1 MGKEILMVV
10 DAMSNERGVEKDVI
24 FEAIEE
30 AIAFIAAR
38 KAEEDEGAEGE
49 GEARVEANIDK
60 HSGDYETFRFWTVV
74 ESKDFMNAAAE
85 MNVDEL
91 EEDYKDLVVGDEVKE
106 QIESPE
112 FGRIAAQQARQVIFQ
127 KIREA
132 EREKIAAKYADEVG
146 ELLIASVKRVN
157 REGVTL
163 ELSDGAEAMLSPED
177 MIPRERFRMN
187 DRVRVYLKGLSDQRR
202 GPQLIV
208 SRTCPEMLMELF
220 KIEVPEISE
229 DVIQILAAARDPGS
243 RAKIA
248 IKTNDGRID
257 PKGACI
263 GMRGARVQAV
273 SNELGGERIDI
284 ILWEDD
290 PAKLVMNAMAPAE
303 VESLVIDEEKHSMDI
318 AVSEANLSQAIG
330 RSGQNIRLASE
341 LTGWELNVMGTD
353 DLATKY
359 DNEMETIKKTFQD
372 ILDVDEDVAILLA
385 QEGFTTVAEI
395 ADVSSDE
402 LIAID
407 GFDTD
412 IVEVLQI
419 RASDYL
425 LTQEIADEE
434 EALGGSVEDLSA
446 VDGITPEIITLLVA
460 AGVNTRDDLAEYAVD
475 ELQEVIEVDDESA
488 AKLIMAARAHWFSED
503 QDDNQ

>member
-10 DAMSNERGVEKDVI
+10 DAMSNERGVEKEVI

-30 AIAFIAAR
+30 AIAAIAAR
-38 KAEEDEGAEGE
+38 NIAESDPEGSE
-49 GEARVEANIDK
+49 GEARVQVVIDRV
-60 HSGDYETFRFWTVV
+60 SGDYESFRYWSVV
-74 ESKDFMNAAAE
+74 EAADFMNEAAE
-85 MNVDEL
+85 YCIDDMPEEHKEL
-91 EEDYKDLVVGDEVKE
+91 AVGDEVKV

-132 EREKIAAKYADEVG
+132 EREKIAAKYADEIG

-163 ELSDGAEAMLSPED
+163 ELSDGAEAMLAPGD
-177 MIPRERFRMN
+177 MIPREKFRMN
-187 DRVRVYLKGLSDQRR
+187 DRVRVYLRELSDQRR

-208 SRTCPEMLMELF
+208 SRTSPEMLTELF

-284 ILWEDD
+284 ILWDDD
-290 PAKLVMNAMAPAE
+290 PATLVMNAMAPAE
-303 VESLVIDEEKHSMDI
+303 VESLVIDEDNHSMDI
-318 AVSEANLSQAIG
+318 AVSEGNLSQAIG
-330 RSGQNIRLASE
+330 RSGQNVRLASE
-341 LTGWELNVMGTD
+341 LTGWQLNVMATD
-353 DLATKY
+353 ELATKY
-359 DNEMETIKKTFQD
+359 DDEMEGIKKSFQEA
-372 ILDVDEDVAILLA
+372 LDVDEDVAVLLA
-385 QEGFTTVAEI
+385 QEGFTTVGEI
-395 ADVSSDE
+395 ACASAEE
-402 LIAID
+402 LEGIE
-407 GFDTD
+407 GFDKE
-412 IVEVLQI
+412 IVEILQN

-425 LTQEIADEE
+425 LTVEIAAEE
-434 EALGGSVEDLSA
+434 EALGEDAAADDLSQVA
-446 VDGITPEIITLLVA
+446 DITPDIINQLLA
-460 AGVNTRDDLAEYAVD
+460 AGVNTRDDLAEFSVD
-475 ELQEVIEVDDESA
+475 ELQEILEIDNESA
-488 AKLIMAARAHWFSED
+488 AKLIMSARAHWFED
-503 QDDNQ
+503 

>member
-10 DAMSNERGVEKDVI
+10 DAMSNERGVEKAVI

-30 AIAFIAAR
+30 AIAAIAVR
-38 KAEEDEGAEGE
+38 EIAENDADNSEGD
-49 GEARVEANIDK
+49 ARVVVDIDRK
-60 HSGDYETFRFWTVV
+60 TGDYETFRFWTVV
-74 ESKDFMNAAAE
+74 EEADFMNEAAE
-85 MNVDEL
+85 LCV
-91 EEDYKDLVVGDEVKE
+91 KDLQDEYKELTVGDEVKE
-106 QIESPE
+106 QIESPA

-132 EREKIAAKYADEVG
+132 EREKIAAKYAKEIG

-157 REGVTL
+157 RDGVTL
-163 ELSDGAEAMLSPED
+163 ELQDGAEALLSPED
-177 MIPRERFRMN
+177 MIPREKFRMN

-318 AVSEANLSQAIG
+318 AVSEGNLSQAIG
-330 RSGQNIRLASE
+330 RNGQNVRLASE
-341 LTGWELNVMGTD
+341 LTGWELNVMGSD
-353 DLATKY
+353 ELASKY
-359 DNEMETIKKTFQD
+359 DDEMEEIKNNFQEA
-372 ILDVDEDVAILLA
+372 LDVDEDVAVLLA
-385 QEGFTTVAEI
+385 QEGFTTVGEVAC
-395 ADVSSDE
+395 ASSDE
-402 LIAID
+402 LEAIE
-407 GFDTD
+407 GFDSE
-412 IVEVLQI
+412 IAEILQM
-419 RASDYL
+419 RASDFL
-425 LTQEIADEE
+425 LTHEITDDEE
-434 EALGGSVEDLSA
+434 TEGTVEDLTR
-446 VDGITPEIITLLVA
+446 VEGITPEIIAQLAA
-460 AGVNTRDDLAEYAVD
+460 AGVNTRDDLAEFAVD
-475 ELQEVIEVDDESA
+475 ELQEIVEMDDEAA
-488 AKLIMAARAHWFSED
+488 AKLIMAARAHWFS
-503 QDDNQ
+503 

>member
-24 FEAIEE
+24 FEAVEE
-30 AIAFIAAR
+30 AIASIAAHGI
-38 KAEEDEGAEGE
+38 KESLGTEGSPLIK
-49 GEARVEANIDK
+49 VNIDK
-60 HSGDYETFRFWTVV
+60 KTGDYETFRYWVVV
-74 ESKDFMNAAAE
+74 EAIDFMNEAAE
-85 MNVDEL
+85 LCVDDLGEAYKEL
-91 EEDYKDLVVGDEVKE
+91 AVGDEVKE
-106 QIESPE
+106 QIASPE

-132 EREKIAAKYADEVG
+132 EREKIAAKYAAEIG
-146 ELLIASVKRVN
+146 ELLIASVRRVN

-163 ELSDGAEAMLSPED
+163 ELSDGAEALLAPED
-177 MIPRERFRMN
+177 MIPREKFRVN

-202 GPQLIV
+202 GPQLMV
-208 SRTCPEMLMELF
+208 SRTCPEMLIALF

-284 ILWEDD
+284 ILWDDD
-290 PAKLVMNAMAPAE
+290 PAKLVMNAMAPAQ
-303 VESLVIDEEKHSMDI
+303 VESLVIDEDKHSMDI
-318 AVSEANLSQAIG
+318 AVSESNLSQAIG
-330 RSGQNIRLASE
+330 RSGQNVRLASQ
-341 LTGWELNVMGTD
+341 LTGWELNVMGSEE
-353 DLATKY
+353 LATKY
-359 DNEMETIKKTFQD
+359 NDEMDGIKKIFQEA
-372 ILDVDEDVAILLA
+372 LDVDEDVAILLA
-385 QEGFTTVAEI
+385 QEGFTTVREVAS
-395 ADVSSDE
+395 VSCEE
-402 LIAID
+402 LEAIE
-407 GFDTD
+407 GFDKN
-412 IVEVLQI
+412 IVEVLQM

-434 EALGGSVEDLSA
+434 EALGVDIVHDLA
-446 VDGITPEIITLLVA
+446 LVPGITPEISSQLIA
-460 AGVNTRDDLAEYAVD
+460 AGVETRDDLAEFSVD
-475 ELQEVIEVDDESA
+475 ELQEVVEMNDEAA
-488 AKLIMAARAHWFSED
+488 AKLIMAARAHWFED
-503 QDDNQ
+503 